1 MTTTRSSETQ
11 VKHGLK
17 YGQSYLKNRD
27 VIWHKKRNNEIKE
40 RMTKNHGTFIKNM

>member
-17 YGQSYLKNRD
+17 YGQSYIKNRD
-27 VIWHKKRNNEIKE
+27 VIWHKKGKKLNKG
-40 RMTKNHGTFIKNM
+40 KNDKKITEPS